1 MQLQLARREIE
12 SRIGRIE
19 EQSKIY
25 RSQAWGVEDQPEFLN
40 QVLSLTTVMNA
51 REVLQQIHKVE
62 TLLGRVREQR
72 WGARVIDID
81 ILYFDREVIQLP
93 DLQIPHPYIQ
103 ERNFTLLPLCEIAPD
118 YLHPVFKKTNRT
130 LLNESK
136 DRLLVQPAS

>member
-40 QVLSLTTVMNA
+40 QVLSLTTVMSA